1 MYNFSRN
8 VVRVGRALA
17 SASRAASTSS
27 TSTSAPAAAVA
38 ATNASGTSL
47 PATKQ
52 SPNYPQPWSTNQQSR
67 AVAYQDARF
76 EQTNLEFQPQPLSA
90 MELIAQ
96 EPVRMVNGRIAVCD
110 GGKSN
115 DPACSLVTLPGV
127 SLCWFLKIFWDTSI
141 FASFFPQSS
150 IINLAC

>member
-8 VVRVGRALA
+8 AVRVGRALA

-110 GGKSN
+110 GGKG
-115 DPACSLVTLPGV
+115 PLGHPKV
-127 SLCWFLKIFWDTSI
+127 F
-141 FASFFPQSS
+141 
-150 IINLAC
+150 INLDKPNPKPCGYCGLRFQQVPHHHH